1 MNNDIIINSGF
12 ILEDHYPTFEWL
24 KQALEYCFPDILV
37 THATTI
43 AQAEGMLTDFSP
55 DIALIDL
62 GLPDGSGLEILKVLQ
77 QVSSQTLRIVT
88 TTFSDDE
95 HLFSALQAGAQGYI
109 LKEQEVAQ
117 ISQLLTAAVSGQP
130 ALSPQ
135 IARRI
140 LSHFQPEIEKG
151 ELTPRLSEVLQ
162 LIAKGYKNKEV
173 AELLEIS
180 SHTVNGYIKDIYR
193 ILGISSRSEAT
204 LEATKRG
211 LIR

>member
-1 MNNDIIINSGF
+1 MNSEKIISSGF

-24 KQALEYCFPDILV
+24 KQALECCFPGVQV

-43 AQAEGMLTDFSP
+43 AQAEGMLTDFAP

-62 GLPDGSGLEILKVLQ
+62 GLPDGSGLEIVKILQ

-109 LKEQEVAQ
+109 LKEQEVDQ
-117 ISQLLTAAVSGQP
+117 IAQLLSAAVTGQP
-130 ALSPQ
+130 ALSPK

-140 LSHFQPEIEKG
+140 LSHFKPALEQEV
-151 ELTPRLSEVLQ
+151 LTPRLTEVLQ

-193 ILGISSRSEAT
+193 ILDISSRSEAT